1 MVDAAFGALEP
12 APPTG
17 SGRADVV
24 ADELAFLRFLRARPW
39 LVDAL

>member
-24 ADELAFLRFLRARPW
+24 ADELAFLRFLRARPR
-39 LVDAL
+39 LIDAL